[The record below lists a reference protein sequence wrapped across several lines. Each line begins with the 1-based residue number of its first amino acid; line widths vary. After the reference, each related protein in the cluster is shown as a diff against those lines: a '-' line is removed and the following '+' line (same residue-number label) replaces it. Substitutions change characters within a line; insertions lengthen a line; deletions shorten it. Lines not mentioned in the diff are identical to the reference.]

1 MGSKQSPGAA
11 ILAITAQVPLAR
23 ALACVVEFGIADRIE
38 QGPGTAGDLAAELGL
53 NADAL
58 YRVMRMLAASGIFT
72 EDERGTFSATPLSSV
87 LAEGTDGSVRDL
99 LRLPWQEIVWQ
110 TYLAMPHTLVTGEP
124 AFDHAHGKAFFEYL
138 AEHADAN
145 NQFDAGM
152 ALISGPEEARVA
164 EAYPYGRHTRLVDI
178 GGGRG
183 GLLAAVLA
191 RHKALSAVLFDQQQ
205 VVDGETLLDPSDAGR
220 CELVAGDF
228 FESVPGGADLY
239 LMKRIL
245 HDWDD
250 DQVLKILG
258 CCSVAMTEDARLL
271 IVEAIVAPGNT
282 PDVVKAQD
290 VGMMLLSPGRERT
303 LVEYERLLANSK
315 LRVLDVHPVAPPAN
329 VSIIE
334 VGKL

>member
-72 EDERGTFSATPLSSV
+72 EDESGTFSATPLSSV

-191 RHKALSAVLFDQQQ
+191 RHKALSAVL
-205 VVDGETLLDPSDAGR
+205 